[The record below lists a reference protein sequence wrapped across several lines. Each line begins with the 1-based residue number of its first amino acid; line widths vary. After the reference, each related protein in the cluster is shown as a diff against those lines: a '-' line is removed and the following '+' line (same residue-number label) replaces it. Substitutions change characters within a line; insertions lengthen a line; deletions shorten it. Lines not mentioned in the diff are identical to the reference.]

1 MIKYLKFKMEI
12 DYWIR
17 EFSVGGHNYDIEED
31 EGKAFIRDCS
41 FMIEDESVM
50 LLIDVTNGKVVNWKE
65 GVDGEFTT
73 VKIVDCGSYQLL
85 YNTKIRQSC
94 WSTVNA

>member
-1 MIKYLKFKMEI
+1 MLVY
-12 DYWIR
+12 
-17 EFSVGGHNYDIEED
+17 D
-31 EGKAFIRDCS
+31 EGKAFTCDCS
-41 FMIEDESVM
+41 FMIEDESVI